1 MPKKLTRSSVLP
13 KNYASVLEG
22 LKKRIQSA
30 RLKAAVSVNRELIL
44 LYWDIGQE
52 VVRRQTEDG
61 WGESTVEQLASDLR
75 KAFPDMKGFSDRNI
89 WHMRAVYLAY
99 TKDFE
104 KLKQA
109 VSDLT
114 PPTLT
119 QLVSEI
125 PWGHH
130 IVLYQKCKESRQKFW
145 YLKKTLEYGWSRA
158 VLTHQ
163 IDSDLYGRHRQGK
176 RLTNFNQTLPP
187 PQSDLAQELI
197 KDPYHLEFLAL
208 DSPIKEK
215 ALQKNLVT
223 RLKDF
228 LVELGAGFAFVG
240 NEYHFQIGGQD
251 FYIDLLFY
259 HLKLRCYVVIE
270 LKTTSFQP
278 EFAGKMNFYL
288 SAMDDLM
295 AHPDDK
301 PSIGIIL
308 CQDKNKM
315 IVEYALR
322 DSKKPIGVSSYRLTE
337 TLPKKLAGQL
347 PTALELKNEL
357 KSK

>member
-1 MPKKLTRSSVLP
+1 M
-13 KNYASVLEG
+13 
-22 LKKRIQSA
+22 
-30 RLKAAVSVNRELIL
+30 
-44 LYWDIGQE
+44 
-52 VVRRQTEDG
+52 
-61 WGESTVEQLASDLR
+61 
-75 KAFPDMKGFSDRNI
+75 
-89 WHMRAVYLAY
+89 
-99 TKDFE
+99 
-104 KLKQA
+104 
-109 VSDLT
+109 
-114 PPTLT
+114 
-119 QLVSEI
+119 
-125 PWGHH
+125 
-130 IVLYQKCKESRQKFW
+130 
-145 YLKKTLEYGWSRA
+145 
-158 VLTHQ
+158 
-163 IDSDLYGRHRQGK
+163 
-176 RLTNFNQTLPP
+176 
-187 PQSDLAQELI
+187 
-197 KDPYHLEFLAL
+197 
-208 DSPIKEK
+208 
-215 ALQKNLVT
+215 
-223 RLKDF
+223 
-228 LVELGAGFAFVG
+228 G